1 MTKEIPLTQGKV
13 ALVDDEDYDWLM
25 KYKWWIH
32 SGGYAI
38 RQAGRTDVYM
48 HRAIWEMHHGTL
60 PKGMGIDHID
70 HNKLNNCLKNIRT
83 ATSSQN
89 NHNQSKRKTSEFKG
103 ITYDPRDDVWV
114 AQTLVSGKH
123 KIFGR
128 FKNKEEAARAYDAGA
143 RHFFG
148 DYACV
153 NFPDEVIP
161 YIPRIKRTNSS
172 KYPGVSWKERNH
184 AWYARKSVGNG
195 KRVSIGYFKTE
206 EEAYDAI
213 VKWTKEHARSENTN
227 TPPDNI

>member
-1 MTKEIPLTQGKV
+1 
-13 ALVDDEDYDWLM
+13 
-25 KYKWWIH
+25 
-32 SGGYAI
+32 
-38 RQAGRTDVYM
+38 
-48 HRAIWEMHHGTL
+48 
-60 PKGMGIDHID
+60 
-70 HNKLNNCLKNIRT
+70 
-83 ATSSQN
+83 
-89 NHNQSKRKTSEFKG
+89 
-103 ITYDPRDDVWV
+103 V

-128 FKNKEEAARAYDAGA
+128 FKNKDEAARAYDAGA